1 MMFRRHICSNLLS
14 LKRQF
19 SSASDIVKLSYTEY
33 GNGNSSKKP
42 LILLHGLFGSK
53 SNWHSLAKK
62 LALDGRKVIA
72 VDARNHG
79 ESEHSSVMNYDV
91 MATDV
96 ETLLDNL
103 NLDRVVLLGHSMG
116 GKVVMTTALKHPERV
131 EGLIVVDVSPT
142 FSSSMGLENYAK
154 KMRDIKINQGS
165 TLSQARKDVNRQLE
179 LVVQSAGVR
188 QFLLTNLVEEE
199 GHYKWRLNLDA
210 IIGNFQQIL
219 EFPKYNT
226 TFDRATLFI
235 GGTKSQYIR
244 GETTPEIHRLFPKCS
259 IEMVQDAG
267 HWVHSEKPREFLEI
281 VKTFLMEKNL

>member
-1 MMFRRHICSNLLS
+1 MFRRHMCSNLLC
-14 LKRQF
+14 LKRHF
-19 SSASDIVKLSYTEY
+19 SSATDVVKLSYTEY
-33 GNGNSSKKP
+33 GKGNSSKKP
-42 LILLHGLFGSK
+42 LIVLHGLFGSK

-72 VDARNHG
+72 VDSRNHG

-91 MATDV
+91 MATDM

-103 NLDRVVLLGHSMG
+103 NLSKVVLLGHSMG

-142 FSSSMGLENYAK
+142 LSSSMGLENYAK
-154 KMRDIKINQGS
+154 KMRDIRINQGS
-165 TLSQARKDVNRQLE
+165 TLSEARKDVDCQLKS
-179 LVVQSAGVR
+179 VVQSPGVR
-188 QFLLTNLVEEE
+188 QFLLTNLIEEE
-199 GHYKWRLNLDA
+199 GYYKWRLNLDA

-219 EFPKYNT
+219 EFPEYNN
-226 TFDRATLFI
+226 TFDRSTLFI
-235 GGTKSQYIR
+235 GGAKSEFIR
-244 GETTPEIHRLFPKCS
+244 GETTPEIHRLFPKYS